1 MNVQIASFL
10 LAPFIRLIEPPIR
23 QIRETVNSQALRRK
37 AVQIAIAS
45 VVLILLISV
54 SFVAYLVL
62 YWMHIPQRGH
72 VGHVHLQY
80 DRFRSSGEHSG
91 PSAVVDFSKGG
102 RYTQILRGDQAYDI
116 SMKLVMP
123 TSSSNVA
130 LGNFMVM
137 VQLVGADGKVIVTSS
152 RPAIIT
158 YESLLLRLI
167 RTIWRAVPLVLRWTR
182 ESQTIRLPLIE
193 NFVESSSNPVTR
205 ALIEI
210 SNPGLQIYRTT
221 LHIDAHFQGLRY
233 FMYYYRISTA
243 LIFMTIFVFWEIIFC
258 ILTWQTISSWIVGP
272 ATQAIAT
279 VPRPMLYNNH
289 DNLPPILQNQPQLQ
303 QHAHYLRDT
312 DDDSEDEDD
321 YLVVNKSSDE
331 DVFDATRPA
340 TTAATSTNQRTTETK
355 SGTSRGSNN
364 HTYQQQPTTQG
375 SSRRIEQ
382 EDSDSTASDADSIFD
397 AIVPEQGE
405 GGNSSCIARV
415 PSGQLRSRRS

>member
-1 MNVQIASFL
+1 MVLLEIASFL

-221 LHIDAHFQGLRY
+221 LHIDAHFQGLR
-233 FMYYYRISTA
+233 
-243 LIFMTIFVFWEIIFC
+243 
-258 ILTWQTISSWIVGP
+258 
-272 ATQAIAT
+272 
-279 VPRPMLYNNH
+279 
-289 DNLPPILQNQPQLQ
+289 
-303 QHAHYLRDT
+303 
-312 DDDSEDEDD
+312 
-321 YLVVNKSSDE
+321 
-331 DVFDATRPA
+331 
-340 TTAATSTNQRTTETK
+340 
-355 SGTSRGSNN
+355 
-364 HTYQQQPTTQG
+364 
-375 SSRRIEQ
+375 
-382 EDSDSTASDADSIFD
+382 
-397 AIVPEQGE
+397 
-405 GGNSSCIARV
+405 
-415 PSGQLRSRRS
+415 

>member
-1 MNVQIASFL
+1 M
-10 LAPFIRLIEPPIR
+10 IEPPIR

-37 AVQIAIAS
+37 AVQITIAS
-45 VVLILLISV
+45 VALALLIGV
-54 SFVAYLVL
+54 SFVAYLL
-62 YWMHIPQRGH
+62 FYWMYIPKRGH

-80 DRFRSSGEHSG
+80 DRFRASGEHSG
-91 PSAVVDFSKGG
+91 PTAAVDFSKGG
-102 RYTQILRGDQAYDI
+102 RYTQILRSDQAYDI

-137 VQLVGADGKVIVTSS
+137 VQFVGADGNVIVTSS

-193 NFVESSSNPVTR
+193 NFVESASNPVTR

-210 SNPGLQIYRTT
+210 SNPGLQIYRAT

-233 FMYYYRISTA
+233 FMYYYRVSTA

-258 ILTWQTISSWIVGP
+258 IMTWQTISSWIIGP

-279 VPRPMLYNNH
+279 VPRPILYNND
-289 DNLPPILQNQPQLQ
+289 DNLPPIHRNQPQLQ
-303 QHAHYLRDT
+303 QHVQYLPYT
-312 DDDSEDEDD
+312 DDESEDEDD
-321 YLVVNKSSDE
+321 YLVVNRSSDE
-331 DVFDATRPA
+331 DVFVAASPA
-340 TTAATSTNQRTTETK
+340 ATAATSTTQRATETK
-355 SGTSRGSNN
+355 SGTSASDNRTS
-364 HTYQQQPTTQG
+364 QQQPTTQG
-375 SSRRIEQ
+375 SSSRMIEQ
-382 EDSDSTASDADSIFD
+382 EDSDITASDSDSIFD

-405 GGNSSCIARV
+405 GGNSSSIARV
-415 PSGQLRSRRS
+415 PSGQLRSRKS